1 MSVPRSVPT
10 AVKAVE
16 AGETESLR
24 GARST
29 VWHKFAGIGSRG
41 MRTGKLSVG
50 YMQFIKLF

>member
-41 MRTGKLSVG
+41 MRLEDA
-50 YMQFIKLF
+50 